1 MLNCKQKI
9 KHLKLNTD
17 HKQYLLTSTQYASE
31 LKICE
36 LAQGYNKLI
45 RKSDGQEYMI
55 SPFAPVNLPL
65 LDKLDID
72 VDLAEET
79 GQEPKSQGIKQKR
92 PYNRRVPAQENN
104 SSEEKAGKRRKVQ
117 ESEHQ
122 VDQVVPE
129 DPLKKIQQSDNTFQD
144 NATPLEASHAGENM
158 AHEDAGR
165 PQQQLDAK
173 VNAPNQYVTVEQFI
187 AFQEQ
192 TKQLN
197 KKFEEM
203 TKKVDAIL

>member
-1 MLNCKQKI
+1 
-9 KHLKLNTD
+9 
-17 HKQYLLTSTQYASE
+17 
-31 LKICE
+31 
-36 LAQGYNKLI
+36 
-45 RKSDGQEYMI
+45 MI

-92 PYNRRVPAQENN
+92 PYNRRAPAQENN

-117 ESEHQ
+117 ESEDQ

-129 DPLKKIQQSDNTFQD
+129 EPLKKIQQSDNTFQD

-165 PQQQLDAK
+165 PQQQLDGK
-173 VNAPNQYVTVEQFI
+173 VNAPN
-187 AFQEQ
+187 
-192 TKQLN
+192 
-197 KKFEEM
+197 
-203 TKKVDAIL
+203 